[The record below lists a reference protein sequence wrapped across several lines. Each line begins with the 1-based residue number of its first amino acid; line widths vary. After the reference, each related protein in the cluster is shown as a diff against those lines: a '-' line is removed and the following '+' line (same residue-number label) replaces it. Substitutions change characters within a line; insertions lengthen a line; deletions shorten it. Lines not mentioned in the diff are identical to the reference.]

1 MRTQSWML
9 VVGFL
14 VLLGCSKPNP
24 VPSEPL
30 ATLANTYWKL
40 TELDGMPVVM
50 EPGQEREPFF
60 QVQEGPAWVR
70 GFSGCNRFSGAYRLD
85 GRSLSLG
92 PLAFTRRACIVAMEL
107 ERKFLEVLEETA
119 TFAIAG
125 ENLTLFDAQSRPTG
139 RFVAVYFD

>member
-1 MRTQSWML
+1 MRTQTWML
-9 VVGFL
+9 MVGFL
-14 VLLGCSKPNP
+14 VLLGCSKPDTIAP
-24 VPSEPL
+24 GPL

-50 EPGQEREPFF
+50 DPGQERESFF
-60 QVQEGPAWVR
+60 QIQEGPGTVR
-70 GFSGCNRFSGAYRLD
+70 GFSGCNQFSGAYRLD
-85 GRSLSLG
+85 GHILSLG
-92 PLAFTRRACIVAMEL
+92 PLAVTRKACIVAMEL
-107 ERKFLEVLEETA
+107 ERNFLEVLEETA